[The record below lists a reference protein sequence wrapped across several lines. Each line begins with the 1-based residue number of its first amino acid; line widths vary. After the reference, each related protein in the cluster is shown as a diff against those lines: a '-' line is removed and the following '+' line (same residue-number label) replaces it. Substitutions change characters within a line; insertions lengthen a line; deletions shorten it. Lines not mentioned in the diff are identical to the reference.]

1 MKVGILGCGTIG
13 GGVLNLIDNLPES
26 ADIKVLKV
34 FDLPSKKEMLGERFA
49 ETIDEVCQNKDI
61 DVVIEAMGGDKFPY
75 ECITKAL
82 RNKKSVVTSN
92 KETVSLHMD
101 EFYALAKENGVQ
113 FMCEASVG
121 GGIPLICSLIESVKV
136 DKVDKIYGIINGTT
150 NFVLTKM
157 SKEGLSME
165 DALAEARRL
174 GFAEFDATA
183 DIEGLDLTRKI
194 CILSSIA
201 YGSYVPYSEIYH
213 YGISKVTPEILK
225 DIKEKGY
232 GLKFVAESRRTG
244 ENTCKVSVEPCLIT
258 SDNPLSAVSYEFNAV
273 YYNCESNGLLGF
285 YGKGAGRYPTATAMV
300 SDVKRISEG
309 SNKYY
314 YKPSG
319 NFKVENFLSTE
330 SYYVYK
336 DGKSEIVNGIKD
348 ASAYDFVARIF

>member
-1 MKVGILGCGTIG
+1 MNVGILGCGTIG
-13 GGVLNLIDNLPES
+13 GGVLNLIDNLPAS
-26 ADIKVLKV
+26 ANVKVLKV
-34 FDLPSKKEMLGERFA
+34 FDLPSKKEMLGVRFA

-82 RNKKSVVTSN
+82 KNKKSVVTSN
-92 KETVSLHMD
+92 KETVSLHIE
-101 EFYALAKENGVQ
+101 EFYALAKENGVK

-136 DKVDKIYGIINGTT
+136 DKVDRIFGIINGTT

-157 SKEGLSME
+157 AKEGVSME
-165 DALAEARRL
+165 EALSEARRL

-201 YGSYVPYSEIYH
+201 YGGYVPYSEIYH
-213 YGISKVTPEILK
+213 YGISKVTKEILADVK
-225 DIKEKGY
+225 SKGY
-232 GLKFVAESRRTG
+232 ILKFIAESRRTG
-244 ENTCKVSVEPCLIT
+244 DKSCKVSVEPCLIT

-273 YYNCESNGLLGF
+273 YYNCASNDLLGF

-300 SDVKRISEG
+300 SDVKRIAEG

-314 YKPSG
+314 YENSG
-319 NFKVENFLSTE
+319 DFEVENFLSTE
-330 SYYVYK
+330 KYYVYK
-336 DGKSEIVNGIKD
+336 NGKGEIVSGIKG
-348 ASAYDFVARIF
+348 ASQFDFVARIF